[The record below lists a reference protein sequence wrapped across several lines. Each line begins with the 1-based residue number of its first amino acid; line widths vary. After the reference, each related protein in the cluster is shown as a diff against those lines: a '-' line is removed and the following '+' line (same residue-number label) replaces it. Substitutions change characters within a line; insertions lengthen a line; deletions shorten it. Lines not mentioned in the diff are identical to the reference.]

1 MGKLTRIRDRFMKQR
16 GRLSKDVRMQKACTR
31 SEFREPCRKGQVL
44 LILEGKSVRS
54 HRCSSSL
61 RLVGII
67 IKLLVNFN
75 LLLALVACLSY
86 ISCRISEYSYSS
98 ILLSSYS
105 IITVI
110 LAMEMHS

>member
-16 GRLSKDVRMQKACTR
+16 VRLSKDVRMQKACTR

-54 HRCSSSL
+54 HRCSSSF
-61 RLVGII
+61 VGII